1 MRKVT
6 IINGPN
12 LNMLGLRDKNHYG
25 VLTLERINELIKEEN
40 DNEFKLDFFQ
50 SNNEGDIV
58 TKIQKSLDNY
68 AIIINPGAYTHTSIA
83 IRDALEIFDG
93 IIIEVHLSEV
103 DNREDFRKINYI
115 RDLAKATFS
124 GEKEVSYLKAIKY
137 LKDIK

>member
-1 MRKVT
+1 MKKVT

-25 VLTLERINELIKEEN
+25 TLTLEKINELIKMEN

-50 SNNEGDIV
+50 SNSEGDII
-58 TKIQKSLDNY
+58 TKIQESLDDY

-83 IRDALEIFDG
+83 IRDALEIYNG

-103 DNREDFRKINYI
+103 DNREDFRKVNFI
-115 RDLAKATFS
+115 RDLATITFS

-137 LKDIK
+137 LKDNK